1 MAGYWQQPEAN
12 ATVLA
17 GGWLHTGDIGVIGSD
32 GFLTLKDRAKDMII
46 SGGSNIYPREI
57 EEVLLQHAS
66 VLEVSVLGLP
76 HEEWGEEVVAFV
88 VPRPGAEV
96 TASELDC
103 LCLDSIARY
112 KRPRAYHFVASL
124 PKSNYGKILK
134 TELRRQLLETRE
146 HHQPLDGDLV
156 FYEEAIEQTCEL

>member
-1 MAGYWQQPEAN
+1 MAGYWQQPEVN

-17 GGWLHTGDIGVIGSD
+17 GGWLRTGDIGVIGSD

-88 VPRPGAEV
+88 VPRLGAVV
-96 TASELDC
+96 TASELDR

-112 KRPRAYHFVASL
+112 KRPRAYHFVAIL

-134 TELRRQLLETRE
+134 TELRRQLIEPR
-146 HHQPLDGDLV
+146 DIDLS
-156 FYEEAIEQTCEL
+156 